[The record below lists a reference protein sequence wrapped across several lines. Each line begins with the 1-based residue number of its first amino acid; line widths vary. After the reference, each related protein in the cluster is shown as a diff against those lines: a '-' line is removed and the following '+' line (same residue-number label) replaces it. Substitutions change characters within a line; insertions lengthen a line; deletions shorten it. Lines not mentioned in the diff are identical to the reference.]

1 MGAIIADR
9 IAGFPLKELR
19 PVHRFALILLALAAS
34 AALAAFA
41 LGTPVASWLAAF
53 GGATFPV
60 ALIALGASRQ
70 GRLDGLGLPLG
81 ALWVL
86 LAGGLAAVLALPA
99 GGPDIGGLPAA
110 TALMIFVL
118 VPVPLLGLGLLYAVS
133 FGRHGLR
140 DEDLERMR
148 QMRRSREGEG

>member
-1 MGAIIADR
+1 
-9 IAGFPLKELR
+9 
-19 PVHRFALILLALAAS
+19 VHRFALILLALATA

-41 LGTPVASWLAAF
+41 LGSPLGPWLAAL

-60 ALIALGASRQ
+60 ALIALGAARS
-70 GRLDGLGLPLG
+70 GRLGGLELPLG
-81 ALWVL
+81 ALWLL
-86 LAGGLAAVLALPA
+86 LAGGLAAVLILPG
-99 GGPDIGGLPAA
+99 GGPDVGGLPAA

-140 DEDLERMR
+140 EEDLERMR
-148 QMRRSREGEG
+148 RMRRSREGGD

>member
-1 MGAIIADR
+1 LAR
-9 IAGFPLKELR
+9 T
-19 PVHRFALILLALAAS
+19 FALVLLALAALAS
-34 AALAAFA
+34 LAAFA
-41 LGTPVASWLAAF
+41 LGSPAAPWLAAF

-60 ALIALGASRQ
+60 ALIALGAIQ
-70 GRLDGLGLPLG
+70 HGRLGGLWIPLG

-99 GGPDIGGLPAA
+99 GGPDVAGLPLA

-118 VPVPLLGLGLLYAVS
+118 VPIPLLGLGLLYAFS

-140 DEDLERMR
+140 EEDLDRMR
-148 QMRRSREGEG
+148 RLRSGGS